1 MEMHPLAED
10 LFRRESGRMVALLTR
25 IFGTEN
31 LQLAED
37 VVQDTLFHAMET
49 WKVSGPP
56 DNPAAWLFRAAKN
69 KAIDALR
76 RQRHALR
83 FDPADPDRILMGS
96 EYTLAATVETLWTE
110 SSLAD
115 DLLGMMFACCVPE
128 LAPQSQIALILKTLG
143 GFGTA
148 EIAQAFFVPEDTIS
162 KRLYRAK
169 EFFRARRI
177 RPDIPPDSELPARLE
192 PVLAAI
198 YLIFNEGYRTTQ
210 DARPIRAD
218 LMTEALFLGK
228 LLAGNPHTA
237 HPRVHALMALMCFQA
252 ARHDGRIDAAGAF
265 VLLPD
270 QDRSRW
276 DRALIGTGMDYLDR
290 AAQGETASAYHF
302 EAAIAWEHC
311 LAPDFAAT
319 AWSRILGHYDALCAL
334 GPNPAAELN
343 RIIARMQAEG
353 PEAAEKALAGLAG
366 RFDWEGQALYHALR
380 GEIRTRLGDAEGA
393 RSAYASALGLSRS
406 AAERAALQSKLD
418 GLDGL
423 ENAASKSRERR
434 SSLGRHDASRKE
446 NP

>member
-1 MEMHPLAED
+1 MEIHPLADD
-10 LFRRESGRMVALLTR
+10 LFRRESGRLVALLTR
-25 IFGTEN
+25 VLGTEN

-37 VVQDTLFHAMET
+37 VVQDTLFQAMET

-56 DNPAAWLFRAAKN
+56 DKPAAWLFQVAKN

-83 FDPADPDRILMGS
+83 FDPSDPERILLGS

-110 SSLAD
+110 GSLAD
-115 DLLGMMFACCVPE
+115 DLLGMMFACCLPE
-128 LAPQSQIALILKTLG
+128 LAPESQITLILKTLC
-143 GFGTA
+143 GFGTT

-177 RPDIPPDSELPARLE
+177 RPEIPPDAELAERLE
-192 PVLAAI
+192 PVLAAV
-198 YLIFNEGYRTTQ
+198 YLIFNEGYRTTH

-228 LLAGNPHTA
+228 LLAENRHTSD
-237 HPRVHALMALMCFQA
+237 PRIHALMALMCFQA
-252 ARHDGRIDAAGAF
+252 ARHDGRIDAAGAL

-276 DRALIGTGMDYLDR
+276 DRGLIGTGLDYLDQ
-290 AAQGETASAYHF
+290 AAQGEAASAYHF
-302 EAAIAWEHC
+302 EAAIAREHC
-311 LAPDFAAT
+311 LAPAFAAT
-319 AWSRILGHYDALCAL
+319 DWARILDYYDALCAL
-334 GPNPAAELN
+334 GPSPAAELN

-353 PEAAEKALAGLAG
+353 PEAAEKALTGLAG

-380 GEIRTRLGDAEGA
+380 GEIRTRLGDSGGA
-393 RSAYASALGLSRS
+393 RSAYTSALGLSRS
-406 AAERAALQSKLD
+406 AAERTALQAKLD
-418 GLDGL
+418 GL
-423 ENAASKSRERR
+423 EKAVSKSRDGR